1 MKILSAVKFLEDL
14 DDNLIRELRVNVDIV
29 DTKEDN
35 FLFGT
40 GRYSGEEGVGPFALF
55 WDALYD

>member
-1 MKILSAVKFLEDL
+1 MDVK
-14 DDNLIRELRVNVDIV
+14 VDIV

-40 GRYSGEEGVGPFALF
+40 GKFRKQEGIGPFALF